1 MKNLF
6 NFGGQ
11 AKEQEQEQMQDLQ
24 GNYDFVET
32 PEIFREFK
40 EPSGPAEETN
50 LLKIHLNKAAAEE
63 PKGGMR
69 IYPSPRSGYQV
80 SFKGAESGD
89 EIDVGE
95 YEPLEMDLSDA
106 EAGGHPD
113 ADAGEYESL
122 EMDLSGQEEYA
133 SGMETAGAEDV
144 GTGAVEAMSMNVVE
158 LDLNGDGI
166 ADALGM
172 DLDGNGIMDSIAV
185 DLSGDGRVDT
195 VFSDLDGDGVYETV
209 RQDLDG
215 DGVEDVM
222 HMDLDGDGIADITIE
237 L

>member
-50 LLKIHLNKAAAEE
+50 LLNLHLDKAAEE
-63 PKGGMR
+63 APKGMR
-69 IYPSPRSGYQV
+69 IVSSSPGSSFTV
-80 SFKGAESGD
+80 SFKGKSSD

-113 ADAGEYESL
+113 ADMGEYEPL
-122 EMDLSGQEEYA
+122 EMDLSGQEGYA
-133 SGMETAGAEDV
+133 SGMEDTAGTEDA
-144 GTGAVEAMSMNVVE
+144 GYGGMEGMDMNVME

>member
-11 AKEQEQEQMQDLQ
+11 AKEQEQMQDLQ

-40 EPSGPAEETN
+40 EPSGAAEETN
-50 LLKIHLNKAAAEE
+50 LLNFHLDKAAEE
-63 PKGGMR
+63 APKGMR
-69 IYPSPRSGYQV
+69 IVSSSPRSSFTV
-80 SFKGAESGD
+80 SFKGGSGD

-144 GTGAVEAMSMNVVE
+144 GTGAMEAMSMNVVE

-209 RQDLDG
+209 KQDLDG